1 MSDHD
6 EVGYTKPPKHGRFQK
21 GQSGNPSGRPKGTKN
36 LKTDLIEEL
45 SERIVISE
53 AGRQIKISK
62 QRAFVKRLMAEA
74 LSGKI
79 RSATLLINMML
90 RVLEPAPPEEIEADL
105 SAEDAAILEAY
116 VKRQTP
122 PAGKGG
128 GS

>member
-1 MSDHD
+1 MSDDH
-6 EVGYTKPPKHGRFQK
+6 EVGYTKPPKDGRFQK

-36 LKTDLIEEL
+36 LRTDLIEEL

-53 AGRQIKISK
+53 AGRQVKVSK

-79 RSATLLINMML
+79 RPATLLLNMMF

-116 VKRQTP
+116 VKRQTLP
-122 PAGKGG
+122 TGKGG